1 MRDNERDKIQ
11 NHPKDRYHQ
20 GRKRRLGDRTKRS
33 QLERRRA
40 EVRHPALE
48 RRPHEDGKGHNAHAD
63 GSHEP
68 DASTEGGIKMKKNP
82 GRKALR
88 DRQRKERK
96 EAGRKKMKLHN
107 ALQQEHKLHLL

>member
-1 MRDNERDKIQ
+1 
-11 NHPKDRYHQ
+11 
-20 GRKRRLGDRTKRS
+20 
-33 QLERRRA
+33 
-40 EVRHPALE
+40 
-48 RRPHEDGKGHNAHAD
+48 
-63 GSHEP
+63 
-68 DASTEGGIKMKKNP
+68 MKKNP